1 MTMRRNHS
9 MKLSPRSLSLLAGV
23 VPLLAL
29 GLVGFAAGCRKAA
42 EEAAPVAAVSVQA
55 EKAKKKDLTEYVSG
69 DTVLSPQA
77 QSALV
82 SKISAPVKKFLVQ
95 RGAHVKQGQL
105 LAVLENGDLAA
116 SVTDSRGSLTQ
127 AQAAYD
133 TSIKAQIPEEQQKA
147 QLDVAETKA
156 QMNVAKSVMDARKT
170 LLDQGAIPRRDY
182 DTASAS
188 YVQAKAAYDI
198 AEHHL
203 TSLQA
208 VSEKASIASAQGAL
222 ASAKGKYAA
231 ATAGL
236 GYSEV
241 RSPIDGVVT
250 DRPLFAGEMAQAG
263 QPILTVMDT
272 SSLIAKVHLSQ
283 SQIQALK
290 VGADAVLTIVGMDE
304 PVKGKVSLVS
314 PALDAGSTTLE
325 VWVKVAN
332 KGGALKAGTPA
343 HVQIAVQTL
352 KNVVCVPNEALV
364 KGKTGEPAVMVIG
377 ADGTAK
383 SQAIKIGV
391 TDGKDTQITS
401 GLDEGEQVVTTGA
414 YGMDDGTKVKVV
426 AAGAKDDDDAKPA
439 AGTPTDKGGDK
450 KGGDKKP
457 AGKGDEK

>member
-1 MTMRRNHS
+1 
-9 MKLSPRSLSLLAGV
+9 MKTTQSHRLITLIPATVIWPSRLL
-23 VPLLAL
+23 PLLAL
-29 GLVGFAAGCRKAA
+29 ALVCTAAGCKKS
-42 EEAAPVAAVSVQA
+42 EDTTPTVAVSVQA
-55 EKAKKKDLTEYVSG
+55 EKAEKKDLTQYVTG
-69 DTVLSPQA
+69 DAVLSPQA

-82 SKISAPVKKFLVQ
+82 SKLSAPIKKFLVQ

-105 LAVLENGDLAA
+105 LAILENGDLAA
-116 SVTDSRGSLTQ
+116 SVTDNRGSLTQ

-133 TSIKAQIPEEQQKA
+133 TSIQAQIPEDQQKA
-147 QLDVAETKA
+147 QLEVAQTKA
-156 QMNVAKSVMDARKT
+156 QMDVARSVVDSRKK

-198 AEHHL
+198 AAHHL
-203 TSLQA
+203 ASLQA

-222 ASAKGKYAA
+222 ASAKGKYEA
-231 ATAGL
+231 ATVGL
-236 GYSEV
+236 SYSEV

-283 SQIQALK
+283 SQTQSLK
-290 VGADAVLTIVGMDE
+290 VGADAVLTVAGVDE
-304 PVKGKVSLVS
+304 PIKGKVSLVS

-332 KGGALKAGTPA
+332 KDGALKAGTPV

-352 KNVVCVPNEALV
+352 ANVICVPNEAIV
-364 KGKTGEPAVMVIG
+364 ATKSGDPAVMVIG
-377 ADGTAK
+377 SDGTAK
-383 SQAIKIGV
+383 SSPVKTGI
-391 TDGKDTQITS
+391 TDGHDTQILS
-401 GLDEGEQVVTTGA
+401 GVDEGVQVVTKGA

-426 AAGAKDDDDAKPA
+426 AAGAGDDDDAKPA
-439 AGTPTDKGGDK
+439 AGGS
-450 KGGDKKP
+450 
-457 AGKGDEK
+457 AGDEK